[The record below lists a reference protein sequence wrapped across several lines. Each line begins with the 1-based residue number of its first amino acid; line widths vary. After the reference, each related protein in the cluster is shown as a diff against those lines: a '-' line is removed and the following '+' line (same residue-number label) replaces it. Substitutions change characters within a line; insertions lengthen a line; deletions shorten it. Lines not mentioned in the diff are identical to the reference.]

1 MDYVTV
7 MKTDP
12 HTYAENFIVEDYF
25 KSQARARGVELGAVD
40 VTPGAG
46 SYLRH
51 LAYTLSAQSV
61 VEVGTGSGVGSLWLL
76 DGMLASGTL
85 TSIDDEME
93 LTRIAKLAFLDADI
107 TQTRYRL
114 ITNSIL
120 DVISKL
126 TDRAYDLVVLRH
138 NPEDLTFVIGEAQRI
153 LRSGGA
159 LVIDNFFGGAKV
171 CDPAQRDPRTV
182 ALRDAGK
189 IIKNDVEHWVSTL
202 IPTGDGLLVAT
213 KL

>member
-1 MDYVTV
+1 

-12 HTYAENFIVEDYF
+12 HSYAENFIAEDHF
-25 KSQARARGVELGAVD
+25 KSQARARGVEVGASD

-46 SYLRH
+46 AYLRH
-51 LAYTLSAQSV
+51 LAFSLSAQSV

-76 DGMLASGTL
+76 DGMLTSGTL
-85 TSIDDEME
+85 TSIDDELE
-93 LTRIAKLAFLDADI
+93 HTRIAKIALSDANI
-107 TQTRYRL
+107 AQTRYRL
-114 ITNSIL
+114 ITNSVL

-138 NPEDLTFVIGEAQRI
+138 DPQELAFVMGEAHRI

-159 LVIDNFFGGAKV
+159 LVIDNFFGGSKV
-171 CDPAQRDPRTV
+171 CDPAQRDPKTV
-182 ALRDAGK
+182 SLRDAGK
-189 IIKNDVEHWVSTL
+189 IIKNDTEHWISTL
-202 IPTGDGLLVAT
+202 ITTGDGLLVAT

>member
-1 MDYVTV
+1 

-12 HTYAENFIVEDYF
+12 HDYAENFILEDHF
-25 KSQARARGVELGAVD
+25 KSIARARGVEVGAID
-40 VTPGAG
+40 VTPGVGA
-46 SYLRH
+46 YLRH
-51 LAYTLSAQSV
+51 LAFSLSAQSV

-76 DGMLASGTL
+76 DGMISSGTL

-93 LTRIAKLAFLDADI
+93 HTQIAKLAFGDADVP
-107 TQTRYRL
+107 QNRYRL
-114 ITNSIL
+114 ITNSVL
-120 DVISKL
+120 EVISKL

-138 NPEDLTFVIGEAQRI
+138 NPEDLAFVIGETHRI

-159 LVIDNFFGGAKV
+159 LVIDNFFGGSKV
-171 CDPAQRDPRTV
+171 NDPAQRDPRTV

-189 IIKNDVEHWVSTL
+189 MIKNDTEHWVSTL
-202 IPTGDGLLVAT
+202 IPVGDGLLVAT

>member
-1 MDYVTV
+1 
-7 MKTDP
+7 MKIDP
-12 HTYAENFIVEDYF
+12 HTFAENFIPEDHF
-25 KSQARARGVELGAVD
+25 KSQARARGVEVGAVD
-40 VTPGAG
+40 ATPGAG
-46 SYLRH
+46 AYLRH
-51 LAYTLSAQSV
+51 LAFTLSAQSV

-76 DGMLASGTL
+76 DGMRASGTL

-93 LTRIAKLAFLDADI
+93 HTQIAKLAFAEADI
-107 TQTRYRL
+107 AQTRYRL

-138 NPEDLTFVIGEAQRI
+138 NPEDLAFVIGEAHRI
-153 LRSGGA
+153 LRSGGT
-159 LVIDNFFGGAKV
+159 LVIDNYFGGSKV
-171 CDPAQRDPRTV
+171 SDPAQRDPKTV

-189 IIKNDVEHWVSTL
+189 IIKNDTEHWVSAL
-202 IPTGDGLLVAT
+202 ISSGDGLLVAT